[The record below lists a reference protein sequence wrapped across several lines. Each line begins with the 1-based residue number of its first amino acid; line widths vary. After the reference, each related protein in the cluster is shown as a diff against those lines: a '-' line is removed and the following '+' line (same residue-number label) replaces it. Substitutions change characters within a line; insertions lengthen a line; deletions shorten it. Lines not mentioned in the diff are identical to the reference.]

1 MKKSGVIKKEERRKK
16 KKDVHTHAHRFPHY
30 NQFLIY
36 FNMVRARTPLLL
48 LPPSSPSFFSLPPSI
63 PCNKHYTNTIT
74 TTISILQL
82 TQYI

>member
-1 MKKSGVIKKEERRKK
+1 PS
-16 KKDVHTHAHRFPHY
+16 
-30 NQFLIY
+30 
-36 FNMVRARTPLLL
+36 
-48 LPPSSPSFFSLPPSI
+48 PSSPSFFSLPSSI